1 MHSACPIA
9 TLTCATVVPVSPT
22 TADKRM
28 LTDNFND
35 YITNFDKYTQPS
47 SAPKG

>member
-1 MHSACPIA
+1 MQEEKEGAVA
-9 TLTCATVVPVSPT
+9 FFTEQY
-22 TADKRM
+22 KRM

-35 YITNFDKYTQPS
+35 YITNFDQYTQPS